1 MTSPAAIWL
10 MSVSESCLM
19 AMDYFR
25 GFAGGREEVSKRF
38 IQALWAGSSNL
49 GDG

>member
-19 AMDYFR
+19 AMRHFR
-25 GFAGGREEVSKRF
+25 GFAGPMEG
-38 IQALWAGSSNL
+38 
-49 GDG
+49 